1 MLKFIS
7 SKMDVIKIPTES
19 IQLKDKVVPK
29 HVVLFKDKVVHV
41 GTEAQ
46 CNRFV
51 YFMEGASDEMILSR
65 AELIK

>member
-1 MLKFIS
+1 MK
-7 SKMDVIKIPTES
+7 VVKIPTES

-29 HVVLFKDKVVHV
+29 HVVVFKDKVVYV

-46 CNRFV
+46 CHRFV
-51 YFMEGASDEMILSR
+51 FYMKDASDEMILQR